1 MPLHPH
7 RMLYTAF
14 LLIACLSGCISEP
27 PPVAESLATAY
38 VTVETVAEAVVTA
51 SDQGLITTDQRA
63 FARTQLQTAK
73 DILDVG
79 TEFVRIGNESEAR
92 QSLNEATNKIH
103 SVEEILP

>member
-1 MPLHPH
+1 MYLA
-7 RMLYTAF
+7 RKTLRITAF
-14 LLIACLSGCISEP
+14 LCVLLSGCISEP

-51 SDQGLITTDQRA
+51 SDQGLITPDQRS

-79 TEFVRIGNESEAR
+79 TEFVRIGNEIEAK
-92 QSLNEATNKIH
+92 QSLAEATNKIH